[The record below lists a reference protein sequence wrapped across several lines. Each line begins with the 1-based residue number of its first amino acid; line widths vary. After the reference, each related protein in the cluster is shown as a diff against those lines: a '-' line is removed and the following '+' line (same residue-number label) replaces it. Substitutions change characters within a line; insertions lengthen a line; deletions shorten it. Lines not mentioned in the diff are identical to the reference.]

1 MLKPHTIVRVLTP
14 KQFPARQQNLKKE
27 KNRAQSCSEAE
38 RANGGQPST
47 LAPKVWK
54 FKQNG
59 GEGEVRGC
67 FAGRFI
73 LVCLSR
79 QVHRAVFPTDT
90 RRCFA
95 SRLSFAVLIAHAIP
109 VPLLLRRRGQR
120 FADMATDLGTTLF
133 AFIKAQV
140 LMARRAR
147 DGSTDAATKVHRRA
161 SNAEAAAAV
170 VDANLSGGDGGGA
183 SGGDGDPTGRSS
195 ATGASPQAWAKLGYL
210 TYTRDKNSE
219 KMPFPAGMVV
229 LLKAVTDVLNH
240 CVGTGDLAVS
250 K

>member
-1 MLKPHTIVRVLTP
+1 
-14 KQFPARQQNLKKE
+14 
-27 KNRAQSCSEAE
+27 
-38 RANGGQPST
+38 
-47 LAPKVWK
+47 
-54 FKQNG
+54 
-59 GEGEVRGC
+59 
-67 FAGRFI
+67 
-73 LVCLSR
+73 
-79 QVHRAVFPTDT
+79 
-90 RRCFA
+90 
-95 SRLSFAVLIAHAIP
+95 
-109 VPLLLRRRGQR
+109 
-120 FADMATDLGTTLF
+120 MATDLGTTLF